1 MVQIKQWVGYIGRR
15 IRLRDIYVFFS
26 VAENGSMA
34 KAAAQLGV
42 ATPSVSVVISDLER
56 TLGVRLFDRT
66 PKGVTLTTYGLA
78 LLTRGR
84 AAFDELRQG
93 IRDIESIS
101 DPATGDVRIGCPES
115 LASFLGLV
123 IERVSRRWPRI
134 RFHVQSVRWPTVE
147 FPELHA
153 RQIDLVLAR
162 LVSPPRENRI
172 AEGLTAEVL
181 FDDPFSIVVGANS
194 KWARRRKISLAELA
208 DEHWVS
214 TPADVLAGQFVTEAF
229 SRLGITGPRPSVA
242 TSSIHL
248 RNYLAGRGTHI
259 AVLPRS
265 VLQDSAKKY
274 ALKVLPIKLTER
286 PSLVAIVTL
295 NGRTLIPA
303 VEVFQKCAREVAA
316 SFV

>member
-1 MVQIKQWVGYIGRR
+1 MVQIKQWEGYIGRR

-34 KAAAQLGV
+34 KAATQLGV

-66 PKGVTLTTYGLA
+66 PKGVTPTTYGLA

-84 AAFDELRQG
+84 AAFDELRQC

-101 DPATGDVRIGCPES
+101 DPSTGEVRIGCPES
-115 LASFLGLV
+115 LATFLGLV
-123 IERVSRRWPRI
+123 IDHVSARWPRI

-147 FPELHA
+147 FPELHT
-153 RQIDLVLAR
+153 RQVDLVLAR
-162 LVSPPRENRI
+162 LVSPPTEGRI
-172 AEGLTAEVL
+172 AEELKAEVL
-181 FDDPFSIVVGANS
+181 FDDPFSIVVGISS
-194 KWARRRKISLAELA
+194 KWARRRKIRLAELA
-208 DEHWVS
+208 DEPWVS
-214 TPADVLAGQFVTEAF
+214 TPVDVLAGQFVAEAF
-229 SRLGITGPRPSVA
+229 ARLGMKGPKPSVA

-274 ALKVLPIKLTER
+274 ALKVLPLKLTER
-286 PSLVAIVTL
+286 SSLVAIVTL
-295 NGRTLIPA
+295 NGRTLTPA
-303 VEVFQKCAREVAA
+303 VEVFQKSAREVAA
-316 SFV
+316 SFL